1 MANASADGIMRA
13 KWLAMAT
20 TYTARPSTLPTATL
34 RDILD
39 ESAALLEPLAMGVR
53 VRELTSRVEDLRRRL
68 VTAGVVPSSPL
79 EHEILSVREEV
90 AQLSAREERRS
101 TLSSRSS

>member
-1 MANASADGIMRA
+1 MASTYAD
-13 KWLAMAT
+13 
-20 TYTARPSTLPTATL
+20 RPSTLPTATL

-39 ESAALLEPLAMGVR
+39 ESAVLLAPLAMTAR

-79 EHEILSVREEV
+79 EHEILSAREEV
-90 AQLSAREERRS
+90 AQLATREQRS
-101 TLSSRSS
+101 TRSQRSS